1 MELLVAGLSHH
12 TAPVELRERI
22 AQPPE
27 RVPPAL
33 ERLVQSLGFREGLLL
48 STCNRTELY
57 GRCDSADPDRR
68 AIDFLDSLRPADAP
82 ALAGHVYF
90 RRGDEAVRHL
100 FRVASGLDS
109 MVVGEVEIARQMSD
123 AYTLACQA
131 GTAGPLI
138 HRAVP
143 RALQIGKRVR
153 TETAISKG
161 ASSVAG
167 AAVALAERVFR
178 DVASCRV
185 LTVGAGETVETAVRA
200 LGART
205 EGKLVV
211 CNRSADRA
219 ERLARKHGGAAA
231 TLGDVARHLR
241 DADIV
246 IAATS
251 ATEAIVRAADVGE
264 AMRRRDRPMLLLDLG
279 VPRDVEPACAD
290 VPGVYLHD
298 VDDLREISD
307 RSVAARAAEVPK
319 AEAIISTAVTEWT
332 RRRQGMEAEPAIKAL
347 LGNMLEARSDVLG
360 FEKDLSPEAREAA
373 ERATGRLVDKI
384 LRRLA
389 PRMKD
394 GTANPRQVLDAFGI
408 RADDAADDDEGKA

>member
-33 ERLVQSLGFREGLLL
+33 ERLVRAQGFHEGLLL

-57 GRCDSADPDRR
+57 GRCDTRDPDRR
-68 AIDFLDSLRPADAP
+68 AIEFLDSLRPADAP
-82 ALAGHVYF
+82 PLDGHVYF
-90 RRGDEAVRHL
+90 RRGDDAVRHL

-109 MVVGEVEIARQMSD
+109 MVIGEVEIARQMSD

-153 TETAISKG
+153 TETAIAKG

-167 AAVALAERVFR
+167 AAVALAQRVFR
-178 DVASCRV
+178 DVSSCRV

-200 LGART
+200 LGAETSGR
-205 EGKLVV
+205 LVV
-211 CNRSADRA
+211 CNRSAERA
-219 ERLARKHGGAAA
+219 ERLAAKHGGVAA
-231 TLGDVARHLR
+231 TLGDIARHLA

-251 ATEAIVRAADVGE
+251 ATEPLVRAEDVRD

-279 VPRDVEPACAD
+279 VPRDIEPATAD
-290 VPGVYLHD
+290 VEGVYLHD
-298 VDDLREISD
+298 VDDLREISE
-307 RSVAARAAEVPK
+307 RTLSARAAELPK
-319 AEAIISTAVTEWT
+319 AESIIATAVTEWS
-332 RRRQGMEAEPAIKAL
+332 RRRTGMEAEPAIKAL

-360 FEKDLSPEAREAA
+360 HEKNLSPEAREAA

-384 LRRLA
+384 LRKLA

-394 GTANPRQVLDAFGI
+394 GTANPRQILDAFGI
-408 RADDAADDDEGKA
+408 AAPADDDEGKV